1 MSSQGSRR
9 HAVER
14 RCEVGVVIGECHD
27 TVEEVAGES
36 IVEVVEKSS

>member
-36 IVEVVEKSS
+36 TVEVVEKSS